1 MMFDSMSHFF
11 TLTPD
16 YKAIVLQEV
25 HVMVKHG
32 RYSYESVMDMPI
44 WKRRFFIYQMIEE
57 KQAQDEAQAQ
67 ANAKA
72 NK

>member
-1 MMFDSMSHFF
+1 MTFNSMLDFF
-11 TLTPD
+11 TLTPE
-16 YKAIVLQEV
+16 YKAIMLQEV

-32 RYSYESVMDMPI
+32 RYSYESVMDMPV

-57 KQAQDEAQAQ
+57 KQAQEEAQAQ

-72 NK
+72 KR